1 MPPAFLLCRGMARE
15 VTPQT
20 RWAPE
25 CDESRRREF
34 FSGGRRSALAR
45 RVPNVMDF
53 VMSHT
58 SRSAAGAIRAITWR
72 TLETRRR
79 DDGAHGEAPGRG
91 G

>member
-1 MPPAFLLCRGMARE
+1 
-15 VTPQT
+15 
-20 RWAPE
+20 
-25 CDESRRREF
+25 
-34 FSGGRRSALAR
+34 
-45 RVPNVMDF
+45 MDF

-58 SRSAAGAIRAITWR
+58 SRSAAEAIRAITWR

>member
-1 MPPAFLLCRGMARE
+1 MARE

-34 FSGGRRSALAR
+34 FFGRTPLAR
-45 RVPNVMDF
+45 RVPNENGF
-53 VMSHT
+53 RALSPLL
-58 SRSAAGAIRAITWR
+58 SRQPHLAIRAITWR

>member
-1 MPPAFLLCRGMARE
+1 MARE

-34 FSGGRRSALAR
+34 FFGRTPLAR
-45 RVPNVMDF
+45 RVPNENGFRASVA
-53 VMSHT
+53 S
-58 SRSAAGAIRAITWR
+58 SKPSAAEAIRAITWR

-79 DDGAHGEAPGRG
+79 DDGVHGEAPGRG